1 MIEGAGDNRPFGD
14 VYLEFDLN
22 PFRYLSFQAR
32 NVYSVNSGK
41 WWQTN
46 YDLTLLDNR
55 GDYASVGYRYTL
67 NALEEV
73 NLALRAAITPSLSA
87 TYVLRQDR
95 LNDKEIESRYGIQ
108 YRKQCWN
115 VELQLQKT
123 TDDQTVMFL
132 FTLYGIGSLDFSS
145 TLSSTSTGGN

>member
-1 MIEGAGDNRPFGD
+1 
-14 VYLEFDLN
+14 
-22 PFRYLSFQAR
+22 
-32 NVYSVNSGK
+32 
-41 WWQTN
+41 
-46 YDLTLLDNR
+46 
-55 GDYASVGYRYTL
+55 VGYRYTL